1 MAQAFGPRAAV
12 QTEPL
17 EIIQV
22 ILSLLVCSR
31 PYRPSWSP
39 DHHGTKGN
47 QIHTQQ
53 VLSMST
59 VRRWNASSDPHSF
72 KLNSEAKAVTLSYC
86 LLCCQ
91 DWILS
96 CREQQ
101 LTDNVQLNLPSQ
113 RAWQWEQLAGS
124 CWTDDLHPSQFIF
137 QVIETVFHR
146 SHQQIVALI
155 YFLLF
160 INHLCLFWTHCSTTT
175 GTQKRHRL
183 SKMARIQRALEW
195 FTDLFEPLPFLWNL
209 KAVLNTNS
217 VKLIKY
223 EAYKNKTLAL
233 RYCWRGTGVPRLLWA
248 SSHKGF
254 MFLGLA
260 GLPDRTTS
268 GQSGPTD
275 SGLRP
280 PWWVEGNTKNPG
292 RGRKEQEVDPSK
304 KHTLLHIH
312 Q

>member
-1 MAQAFGPRAAV
+1 MFV
-12 QTEPL
+12 
-17 EIIQV
+17 
-22 ILSLLVCSR
+22 
-31 PYRPSWSP
+31 
-39 DHHGTKGN
+39 
-47 QIHTQQ
+47 
-53 VLSMST
+53 
-59 VRRWNASSDPHSF
+59 
-72 KLNSEAKAVTLSYC
+72 LNSLQYDYRYTKC
-86 LLCCQ
+86 
-91 DWILS
+91 
-96 CREQQ
+96 
-101 LTDNVQLNLPSQ
+101 
-113 RAWQWEQLAGS
+113 
-124 CWTDDLHPSQFIF
+124 
-137 QVIETVFHR
+137 
-146 SHQQIVALI
+146 
-155 YFLLF
+155 
-160 INHLCLFWTHCSTTT
+160 
-175 GTQKRHRL
+175 HRL
-183 SKMARIQRALEW
+183 SKMARLQRALEW

-312 Q
+312 QSLINIKVTGYVQLHNFDNAAYF